1 MRKVRGMY
9 TLKALNDA
17 MEYIESMLCAE
28 VDLDTAARIAGLS
41 LDSLN
46 RFFSYMTGMT
56 LTGYVRCRRLS
67 LAADDL
73 RNGTDAIVDMAV
85 KYGYD
90 SAAAFSRAFARQH
103 GIGPSVYRKN
113 GGMLKVYP
121 PASFH
126 IMIKGAKE
134 LNFRIIDQPETEV
147 AGIAKLCDGQD
158 YESRNTLRRIM
169 WSANEEDIP
178 RKLCG
183 GSWNQPGDP
192 SRDGIWYG
200 VWQDGMYMIARSPKN
215 TSGQGLKSC
224 ILPAGTYAAFETERG
239 VLGAEVLPKLT
250 ELILDAWLPSSGYR
264 QKNDLIIEVHHLWTE
279 PEDRRKKR
287 YYEVWIP
294 IEKA

>member
-1 MRKVRGMY
+1 MRKVSGMY

-17 MEYIESMLCAE
+17 MEYIESTLCAE
-28 VDLDTAARIAGLS
+28 VDLDAAARIAGLS

-56 LTGYVRCRRLS
+56 LAGYVRCRRLS
-67 LAADDL
+67 LAANDL
-73 RNGTDAIVDMAV
+73 RNGKDAIVDLAV

-126 IMIKGAKE
+126 IMIRGAKE

-147 AGIAKLCDGQD
+147 AGIARLCEGQD
-158 YESRNTLRRIM
+158 HESRHTRRLLM
-169 WSANEEDIP
+169 WSANDEDIP
-178 RKLCG
+178 KKLCG
-183 GSWNQPGDP
+183 GAWNQPGDH

-200 VWQDGMYMIARSPKN
+200 IWQNGMYMIARAPKN
-215 TSGQGLKSC
+215 TSAQGLKRL

-239 VLGAEVLPKLT
+239 ASGAEVLPKLI
-250 ELILDAWLPSSGYR
+250 ELILDSWLPTSGYK
-264 QKNDLIIEVHHLWTE
+264 QKSDLIVEVHHLWTDHE
-279 PEDRRKKR
+279 EGKKKR